1 MFTIQQIQA
10 ITGARWL
17 QQADN
22 CTIQHLLLDSRRV
35 MFAETSVFFA
45 LPGSTY
51 NGHDFL
57 PNLYRLGVRN
67 FLISNEVAVNVS
79 AYAQANFLLV
89 NDTLLALQ
97 QVAAAHRRQFT
108 LPVLGITGSNGKTVV
123 KEWLY
128 QLLWQDYHIVRS
140 PKSYNSQVGVPLS
153 VWQTNETHNLAI
165 FEAGI
170 SQPHEMERLQAVIQP
185 TIGLFTNIGAAH
197 NEGFT
202 GMEQK
207 ILEKLQLFSR
217 VQNLIYCADYSLIT
231 QCIEQCRQLY
241 PEQYRFTALAW
252 VKNTLPGKQICPN
265 NEVVLQTH
273 AQKTDTQTQI
283 EIHYLNQPA
292 FNITIPFID
301 DASVENSIHC
311 CLFMLHLG
319 YAPQVIARRMAQL
332 APVEMRLELR
342 AGINNCSIIN
352 DAYNSDIQS
361 LAIALDF
368 LEHQRQHGGKS
379 VILSDIQESGELPE
393 ALYGKVAQLLR
404 EKKVEQ
410 FTGIGQGLTSV
421 KHLFYGINASFY
433 PNTAE
438 FLNRSPGFYNQA
450 ILVKG
455 ARQFAFEKIVRA
467 LSQKVHSTVLE
478 INLNAIAHNL
488 KVYKSLLQPATKV
501 MVMVK
506 SLSYGSGSYEIA
518 NILQL
523 NKADYLSVAYTDE
536 GVALREAGI
545 TLPTMVMNPNPDS
558 FNALVRNKLEPE
570 IYSLGH
576 LQRFVEY
583 LRHSPVGVTFPYPV
597 HIKLDTGMHRLGFD
611 EADLVPLR
619 ETLGN
624 NPWIRVVSVFS
635 HLAASDDPQYDD
647 FSEQQI
653 HRFNKMFS
661 FLVPALPAGVLRHL
675 LNSSGIARFGGVAQM
690 DMVRLGLGL
699 YGVDTTNNIQHLLA
713 NVSTLKTHVSQVK
726 TVSAAETVGYSRKGV
741 LHRNSRIATVGIGYA
756 DGLNRRL
763 GNGCGSMWIRGKLA
777 PVIGNICMDMCML
790 DVTDVEGVEE
800 GDEVIVFG
808 AQLPVQ
814 QLARWLGTIPYEIFT
829 GISGRVKRVYFQE

>member
-1 MFTIQQIQA
+1 MFTIQQIQV
-10 ITGARWL
+10 ITGGSWL

-22 CTIQHLLLDSRRV
+22 APVYHLLLDSRRV

-45 LPGSTY
+45 LPGATY

-57 PNLYRLGVRN
+57 PQLYRLGVRN
-67 FLISNEVAVNVS
+67 FVVSSASSGMVAQ
-79 AYAQANFLLV
+79 YPKANILLV
-89 NDTLLALQ
+89 NNTLLALQ
-97 QVAAAHRRQFT
+97 QVAAAHRQQFT

-153 VWQTNETHNLAI
+153 VWQTDATHNLAI

-170 SQPHEMERLQAVIQP
+170 SQPGEMEHLQAVIQP
-185 TIGLFTNIGAAH
+185 TIGLFTNVGAAH
-197 NEGFT
+197 NEGFA

-207 ILEKLQLFSR
+207 TLEKLKLFSG
-217 VQNLIYCADYSLIT
+217 VQFLIYCADYDMIKQGIAKARELF
-231 QCIEQCRQLY
+231 
-241 PEQYRFTALAW
+241 PGQYDFISLAW
-252 VKNTLPGKQICPN
+252 IKNINPEKQEKVPENI
-265 NEVVLQTH
+265 VLQAH
-273 AQKTDTQTQI
+273 AVKTGNGTDIAVYYQNNPGFTI
-283 EIHYLNQPA
+283 S
-292 FNITIPFID
+292 IPFID
-301 DASVENSIHC
+301 DASIENSIHC

-319 YAPQVIARRMAQL
+319 YSPAVIAQRMAQL

-352 DAYNSDIQS
+352 DAYNSDFQS

-368 LEHQRQHGGKS
+368 LEQQQQNSGKA
-379 VILSDIQESGELPE
+379 VILSDIQESGEPPE
-393 ALYGKVAQLLR
+393 VLYGKVAQLLR
-404 EKKVEQ
+404 EKKVQ
-410 FTGIGQGLTSV
+410 RFTGIGQGLASV
-421 KHLFYGINASFY
+421 KHLFHGIEANFY
-433 PNTAE
+433 PGTAG
-438 FLNRSPGFYNQA
+438 FLQHPPYFYNEA
-450 ILVKG
+450 ILIKG

-467 LSQKVHSTVLE
+467 LSQKAHNTVLE
-478 INLNAIAHNL
+478 INLNAVAHNL
-488 KVYKSLLQPATKV
+488 KVYKSLLKPATKV

-523 NKADYLSVAYTDE
+523 HKADYLAVAYTDE

-545 TLPTMVMNPNPDS
+545 TLPIMVMNPNPDS

-570 IYSLGH
+570 IYSLPH
-576 LQRFVEY
+576 LHRFLDY
-583 LRHSPVGVTFPYPV
+583 LKHSPVGITFPYPV
-597 HIKLDTGMHRLGFD
+597 HIKLDTGMHRLGF
-611 EADLVPLR
+611 EQADLTQLR
-619 ETLGN
+619 EVLGN
-624 NPWIRVVSVFS
+624 NPWVQVVSVFS

-653 HRFNKMFS
+653 HRYNKMFS
-661 FLVPALPAGVLRHL
+661 FLEPVLPAGVLRHL
-675 LNSSGIARFGGVAQM
+675 LNSSGIARLGAVAQM

-713 NVSTLKTHVSQVK
+713 NVSTLKTHISQIK
-726 TVSAAETVGYSRKGV
+726 TVNATETVGYSRKGA
-741 LHRNSRIATVGIGYA
+741 LSRTSHIATVGIGYA

-763 GNGCGSMWIRGKLA
+763 GNRRGCMWVRGKLA
-777 PVIGNICMDMCML
+777 PIVGNICMDMCML
-790 DVTDVEGVEE
+790 DVTDIEGVEE

-808 AQLPVQ
+808 QQLPVQ
-814 QLARWLGTIPYEIFT
+814 QLARWLDTIPYEIFT
-829 GISGRVKRVYFQE
+829 GISERVKRVYYQE